1 MRGNIQL
8 FTLSLKLRNPCQS
21 KLSGFEKKEHSLPTP
36 VFMTVGEDFKLK
48 V

>member
-8 FTLSLKLRNPCQS
+8 ITLPLKLRNPCQS
-21 KLSGFEKKEHSLPTP
+21 RLSGFEKKEFSLPIP
-36 VFMTVGEDFKLK
+36 VFMIVGEDFKLK